1 MAAGDNTWLIG
12 VALMTVGSIM
22 NNLGNNLMSL
32 GHAEQREIDKLM
44 LQRTNSKEGLLR
56 EESDPSIAST
66 DAQMELKNIESELK
80 QKVDKG
86 TWWLTGT
93 IIFVIGALLAFLS
106 FGFAAASLLAALES
120 IQFVSNVFFHK
131 YVHGLVITDRILY
144 STICIICGNVLVVLF
159 SSHKS
164 EKLSARDITKI
175 YETNYVYHIYLIVS
189 GISWF
194 LAHGVYLSS
203 QAKRDKGDGIVY
215 ASSSKF
221 EAFAFVVSA
230 TLIGTQSVL
239 HAKCLS
245 MIMQLCIAKD
255 DQFASYHKGTVWC
268 ILISWI
274 VTAAIYIHRINRG
287 LQLYSPQFF
296 IPCMTVCFAF
306 FTMVC
311 GGIFFNE
318 FAELSKLAI
327 AFFCIGTLMIFFG
340 VAQLDTDSTDIAVA
354 PVEQSKV
361 AVINEDTP
369 NKPTSSGDSSIELG
383 KEVRNSGTQNHGDG
397 HGFKQ
402 NTQRKSILPN
412 PSTVAVLVE
421 HRDEIAEEVT
431 NLVCEVG
438 DKMKEIRGSIVEGV
452 NRIRANSGDFH
463 RLRTLPR
470 GNSPGD
476 KLHSDVDVET
486 TYTDEEAPT
495 PNESL
500 TTGVKVEAR
509 DLSSE
514 NPTVIVEDDVNTAIS
529 AVPADANGNV

>member
-44 LQRTNSKEGLLR
+44 LKRTNSKEGLLR
-56 EESDPSIAST
+56 QGSDPSLPSLDGS
-66 DAQMELKNIESELK
+66 DAQQELDQIEDELK

-93 IIFVIGALLAFLS
+93 VIFVVGALLAFLS
-106 FGFAAASLLAALES
+106 FGFAAQSLLAALES
-120 IQFVSNVFFHK
+120 IQFISNVIFHK
-131 YVHGLVITDRILY
+131 YVHGLAITDRILY
-144 STICIICGNVLVVLF
+144 STMCIITGNVLVVLF

-164 EKLSARDITKI
+164 EKLDARDITVI
-175 YETNYVYHIYLIVS
+175 YETNYAYHVYFLLSGIMWFVSHGIYLS
-189 GISWF
+189 
-194 LAHGVYLSS
+194 A

-245 MIMQLCIAKD
+245 MIMQLCIQKD
-255 DQFASYHKGTVWC
+255 DQFASYHKGTVWGV
-268 ILISWI
+268 LISWV

-311 GGIFFNE
+311 GGIFFSE
-318 FAELSKLAI
+318 FAELSEMAI
-327 AFFCIGTLMIFFG
+327 TFFCVGTLFIFFG

-354 PVEQSKV
+354 PGESVEQKNKISVVDKSS
-361 AVINEDTP
+361 P
-369 NKPTSSGDSSIELG
+369 NQPSPGDNNHNIELG
-383 KEVRNSGTQNHGDG
+383 KIIGNG
-397 HGFKQ
+397 HSPGSKQ
-402 NTQRKSILPN
+402 TNQRKSILPN

-421 HRDEIAEEVT
+421 HRDEIAEEVS
-431 NLVCEVG
+431 NLVNEVG
-438 DKMKEIRGSIVEGV
+438 DKMKEIRGSIVDGV
-452 NRIRANSGDFH
+452 NRMRANSGDFQK
-463 RLRTLPR
+463 LRTSSF
-470 GNSPGD
+470 GISPGD
-476 KLHSDVDVET
+476 KMRPNEDVET
-486 TYTDEEAPT
+486 TYTDAEAPSST
-495 PNESL
+495 FESL
-500 TTGVKVEAR
+500 ITGIA
-509 DLSSE
+509 
-514 NPTVIVEDDVNTAIS
+514 VEDTNKTPDS
-529 AVPADANGNV
+529 AVPADTDENV